1 MLGECDEAEP
11 GGGIPDLHL
20 AVIASGGDVLAVWR
34 VHEGVH
40 VKKVP
45 LLFDHV

>member
-11 GGGIPDLHL
+11 GGSIPDIHL
-20 AVIASGGDVLAVWR
+20 AVIGSGGDVLAVWR
-34 VHEGVH
+34 VRESVH
-40 VKKVP
+40 VEKVT